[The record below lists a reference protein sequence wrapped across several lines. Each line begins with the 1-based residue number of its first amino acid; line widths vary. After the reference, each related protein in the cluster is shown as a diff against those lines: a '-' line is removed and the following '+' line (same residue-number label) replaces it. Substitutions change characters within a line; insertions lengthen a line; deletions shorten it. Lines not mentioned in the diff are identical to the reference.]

1 MTQFLY
7 LLKIQSK
14 KILRINKKNKLSG
27 LTSVLILAGCFIY
40 IGALYSSMLYDTFPV
55 KEYHYVLF
63 LMFTAGIYFI
73 LLTGVSYSQG
83 MLFSFEDFDFLM
95 SLPIKKETI
104 LLSKIVSYMLAV
116 YMYVI
121 PLALPCIV
129 IYGLRTKAGFLFYL
143 CSILGYLI
151 EVIPYMLIA
160 ALLGLLA
167 KRLTAGKKYGELL
180 RNTVTVLFI
189 FAIWFFSFSLNSH
202 TDIDPNSLSSVIE
215 KMQQFFPLLYS
226 LVEASIS
233 GNFIVVSRNILIN
246 LVIFTLF
253 VKYISPVIL
262 STNARGKETYHYANF
277 KIRKINSSSP
287 FKALFLKEFK
297 NYFRNFIYV
306 MNSIVGLLLLVFGII
321 YAFVNS
327 DINQYIPVLVSYI
340 GKEALTDFLIIVCIF
355 VAHTTICTHS
365 MISLEG
371 KRLWLAK
378 SLPVSTLEILL
389 SKIMVNVVI
398 VVIPTALFAL
408 IAGIYFN
415 LGLFNIFFIFEFIV
429 LSSLFTGMFGILVN
443 LRFPKF
449 DYDREI
455 VVIKQ
460 SLAAFIA
467 VLGSIA
473 IATAVTA
480 MFFIYYDAVDIIAI
494 YFISYIVIDILLFML
509 LKSWGVKRFNSFE

>member
-129 IYGLRTKAGFLFYL
+129 IYGLRTKVGFLFYL

-202 TDIDPNSLSSVIE
+202 TDIDPNSLSSVVE
-215 KMQQFFPLLYS
+215 KMQKFFPLLYS
-226 LVEASIS
+226 LVEALIS
-233 GNFIVVSRNILIN
+233 GNFIVILRNILIN

-253 VKYISPVIL
+253 IKYISPVIL
-262 STNARGKETYHYANF
+262 STNARGKETYHHANF
-277 KIRKINSSSP
+277 RIRKINSSSP
-287 FKALFLKEFK
+287 FKALFVKEFK
-297 NYFRNFIYV
+297 NYFRNF
-306 MNSIVGLLLLVFGII
+306 I

-398 VVIPTALFAL
+398 VVIPTTLFAL

-480 MFFIYYDAVDIIAI
+480 MFYIYYDAIDIIAI
-494 YFISYIVIDILLFML
+494 YFMSYIVIDILLFML

>member
-129 IYGLRTKAGFLFYL
+129 IYGLRTKVGFLFYL

-167 KRLTAGKKYGELL
+167 K
-180 RNTVTVLFI
+180 
-189 FAIWFFSFSLNSH
+189 
-202 TDIDPNSLSSVIE
+202 
-215 KMQQFFPLLYS
+215 
-226 LVEASIS
+226 
-233 GNFIVVSRNILIN
+233 
-246 LVIFTLF
+246 
-253 VKYISPVIL
+253 
-262 STNARGKETYHYANF
+262 
-277 KIRKINSSSP
+277 
-287 FKALFLKEFK
+287 
-297 NYFRNFIYV
+297 
-306 MNSIVGLLLLVFGII
+306 
-321 YAFVNS
+321 
-327 DINQYIPVLVSYI
+327 
-340 GKEALTDFLIIVCIF
+340 
-355 VAHTTICTHS
+355 
-365 MISLEG
+365 
-371 KRLWLAK
+371 
-378 SLPVSTLEILL
+378 
-389 SKIMVNVVI
+389 
-398 VVIPTALFAL
+398 
-408 IAGIYFN
+408 
-415 LGLFNIFFIFEFIV
+415 
-429 LSSLFTGMFGILVN
+429 
-443 LRFPKF
+443 
-449 DYDREI
+449 
-455 VVIKQ
+455 
-460 SLAAFIA
+460 
-467 VLGSIA
+467 
-473 IATAVTA
+473 
-480 MFFIYYDAVDIIAI
+480 
-494 YFISYIVIDILLFML
+494 
-509 LKSWGVKRFNSFE
+509 